1 MLMPDNWI
9 SSAHAQA
16 QSMLAPHLDAFAH
29 KTFSE
34 IIDEEGNQYVDI
46 VFEGGGML
54 GISLVGYTW
63 VLEQAGIRFRGI
75 GGASAGAINAA
86 LLASLGKPH
95 EKKSDQLLTIMN
107 EKNFFDFVD
116 GSRPMKRLIDY
127 VLNGRKRIWKSA
139 YHFIRLILSLA
150 SILRK
155 EGINPGNNFEHWLR
169 TVMMVRGNVHSL
181 LDLEKQLQPSH
192 PVFLRGDSRPEN
204 PDILRGTSKYWQN
217 VQNPTFRLGII
228 AADIT
233 TETKVEFPKM
243 APLYWQNTD
252 AVHPAEMVRAS
263 MSIPVFFQPKK
274 VTDLPTDK
282 KQEWEDWAGI
292 DIEVDFDNT
301 YPTEIRFAD
310 GGIMSNFPF
319 DLFHRV
325 SGTPNAP
332 TFGVKLEE
340 EKRNNTIDGMLSYL
354 GAAFN
359 AARHVYD
366 YSYQANVPEMR
377 QLVAKIPIAKG
388 IHWLDFK
395 MEDKKKE
402 KLFLAGVQRA
412 IAFLRAFNWPEYRS
426 SRS

>member
-1 MLMPDNWI
+1 M
-9 SSAHAQA
+9 
-16 QSMLAPHLDAFAH
+16 
-29 KTFSE
+29 
-34 IIDEEGNQYVDI
+34 
-46 VFEGGGML
+46 
-54 GISLVGYTW
+54 
-63 VLEQAGIRFRGI
+63 
-75 GGASAGAINAA
+75 
-86 LLASLGKPH
+86 
-95 EKKSDQLLTIMN
+95 
-107 EKNFFDFVD
+107 
-116 GSRPMKRLIDY
+116 
-127 VLNGRKRIWKSA
+127 
-139 YHFIRLILSLA
+139 
-150 SILRK
+150 
-155 EGINPGNNFEHWLR
+155 
-169 TVMMVRGNVHSL
+169 
-181 LDLEKQLQPSH
+181 
-192 PVFLRGDSRPEN
+192 
-204 PDILRGTSKYWQN
+204 
-217 VQNPTFRLGII
+217 GII